1 MDRSHDGLTDV
12 PRGTPVW
19 FTLAARALPLGIL
32 AQFLSAGVALF
43 GDSSLWGAHGAV
55 GGTLSLLVLALL
67 GGAIAIPRL
76 RGLGWWAGLNGL
88 LYLSQVALAAVAT
101 PLALSLHPVN
111 GALLLTTS
119 LVLLA
124 KVERR
129 RADRPQ
135 QAA

>member
-1 MDRSHDGLTDV
+1 MDRSHDAFTDV
-12 PRGTPVW
+12 PRGAPVW

-43 GDSSLWGAHGAV
+43 GDSSLWGAHMAV
-55 GGTLSLLVLALL
+55 GGALSLPVLALL

-76 RGLGWWAGLNGL
+76 RGLGWWAGLGGL
-88 LYLSQVALAAVAT
+88 LYVSQVALAAAAT
-101 PLALSLHPVN
+101 PLPLSLHPLN

-124 KVERR
+124 KVESR
-129 RADRPQ
+129 RADQP
-135 QAA
+135 